1 MRVVCHLSGV
11 AQNLILTERLT
22 IHRDPT
28 QPYLTLSPDYKA
40 HRHSIPKAMNQSEL
54 LAIGHVTWDVSN
66 HAHALT
72 LPGGAASFAA
82 ITAGRLGVQASI
94 ITSCDD
100 DDYPF
105 DKLIANNQ
113 EDRLANVQSHNTTT
127 FKNIYDTHGHRQQ
140 HLISRAANITLDHL
154 PEKWLAPEML
164 FVAPLTQEIPTDCLS
179 WFNPRVSCIV
189 PQGWLR
195 EWNLPL
201 PSPIRINPKL
211 PAGISRGW
219 DICVLSD
226 DEVNNDTLDDWL
238 SIADILVV
246 TKGAHGS
253 TLYLDKGSTVVSIP
267 SSYADKVPNA
277 GFDTTGAGDVFAAA
291 MLINYTKSRDPVA
304 SAYFASACAA
314 LSTTD
319 SSWNAV
325 PTADEAQALLEK
337 QR

>member
-1 MRVVCHLSGV
+1 
-11 AQNLILTERLT
+11 
-22 IHRDPT
+22 
-28 QPYLTLSPDYKA
+28 
-40 HRHSIPKAMNQSEL
+40 MNQPEL
-54 LAIGHVTWDVSN
+54 LAIGHVTWDVSG
-66 HAHALT
+66 HAHAQT

-94 ITSCDD
+94 ITSCAD

-105 DKLIANNQ
+105 DKLIPNNQ
-113 EDRLANVQSHNTTT
+113 EDRLTNVQSHNTTT
-127 FKNIYDTHGHRQQ
+127 FKNIYDAHGHRQQ
-140 HLISRAANITLDHL
+140 HLISRAANITLDQV

-164 FVAPLTQEIPTDCLS
+164 FIAPLTQEISADCLS
-179 WFNPRVSCIV
+179 WFTPRVSCIV

-195 EWNLPL
+195 EWELPL
-201 PSPIRINPKL
+201 PSRVRINPKL
-211 PAGISRGW
+211 PAGISHGW
-219 DICVLSD
+219 DICILSD
-226 DEVNNDTLDDWL
+226 DEVNDDMLDDWL

-253 TLYLDKGSTVVSIP
+253 TLYLDNGSTVVAIP
-267 SSYADKVPNA
+267 PYSDRLPNA

-291 MLINYTKSRDPVA
+291 MLTNYTKSRDPVA

-325 PTADEAQALLEK
+325 PTADEVQEFLK
-337 QR
+337 NQREHA

>member
-1 MRVVCHLSGV
+1 
-11 AQNLILTERLT
+11 
-22 IHRDPT
+22 
-28 QPYLTLSPDYKA
+28 
-40 HRHSIPKAMNQSEL
+40 MNQPEL
-54 LAIGHVTWDVSN
+54 LSIGHVTWDVSD
-66 HAHALT
+66 HAHAQT
-72 LPGGAASFAA
+72 LPGGATSFAT

-94 ITSCDD
+94 ITSCAD

-105 DKLIANNQ
+105 DKLIPSNQ
-113 EDRLANVQSHNTTT
+113 EDRLTNVQSHNTTT
-127 FKNIYDTHGHRQQ
+127 FKNIYDAHGRRKQ
-140 HLISRAANITLDHL
+140 HLISRAANITLDHV
-154 PEKWLAPEML
+154 PEKWPAPEML
-164 FVAPLTQEIPTDCLS
+164 FVAPLTQEIPADCLS
-179 WFNPRVSCIV
+179 WFTPRVSCIV

-201 PSPIRINPKL
+201 PSRVRINPKL

-267 SSYADKVPNA
+267 SYADKVPNA

-304 SAYFASACAA
+304 SAQFASACAA

-325 PTADEAQALLEK
+325 PTTHEVKTFIKGQNQQA
-337 QR
+337 

>member
-1 MRVVCHLSGV
+1 
-11 AQNLILTERLT
+11 
-22 IHRDPT
+22 
-28 QPYLTLSPDYKA
+28 
-40 HRHSIPKAMNQSEL
+40 MNQPEL

-66 HAHALT
+66 HAHAQT
-72 LPGGAASFAA
+72 LPGGAASFAT
-82 ITAGRLGVQASI
+82 ITAGRLGIQASI
-94 ITSCDD
+94 ITSCAD

-105 DKLIANNQ
+105 DKLIPTNR

-140 HLISRAANITLDHL
+140 HLISRAANITLHHV
-154 PEKWLAPEML
+154 PEKWPAPEML

-179 WFNPRVSCIV
+179 WFTPRVSCIV

-195 EWNLPL
+195 EWDLPL
-201 PSPIRINPKL
+201 PSRIRINPKL

-226 DEVNNDTLDDWL
+226 DEVNDDTLDDWL
-238 SIADILVV
+238 NVADILVV
-246 TKGAHGS
+246 TKGVHGS
-253 TLYLDKGSTVVSIP
+253 TLYLDDGSTVVSIP
-267 SSYADKVPNA
+267 SYADKVPNA

-325 PTADEAQALLEK
+325 PTADEVQEFLK
-337 QR
+337 NQR

>member
-1 MRVVCHLSGV
+1 MK
-11 AQNLILTERLT
+11 
-22 IHRDPT
+22 
-28 QPYLTLSPDYKA
+28 QP
-40 HRHSIPKAMNQSEL
+40 EL
-54 LAIGHVTWDVSN
+54 LAIGHVTWDVSD
-66 HAHALT
+66 HAHAQT

-94 ITSCDD
+94 ITSCADV

-105 DKLIANNQ
+105 DKLIPNNQ
-113 EDRLANVQSHNTTT
+113 EDRLTNVQSCNTTT
-127 FKNIYDTHGHRQQ
+127 FKNIYDAYGHRQQ
-140 HLISRAANITLDHL
+140 HLISRAANITLDHV

-164 FVAPLTQEIPTDCLS
+164 FVAPLTQEIPADCLS
-179 WFNPRVSCIV
+179 WFTPRASCIV

-195 EWNLPL
+195 EWDLPL
-201 PSPIRINPKL
+201 PSRVRINPKL
-211 PAGISRGW
+211 PAGISHGW

-226 DEVNNDTLDDWL
+226 DEVNDDTLDDWL

-253 TLYLDKGSTVVSIP
+253 TLYLDKGSTVTPILTYS
-267 SSYADKVPNA
+267 DRLPNA

-291 MLINYTKSRDPVA
+291 MLTNYTKSRDPVA

-325 PTADEAQALLEK
+325 PTTDEVKTFIKDQNQQA
-337 QR
+337 